1 VLFTGLMPVGR
12 SGLFAAPYGRGGA
25 SPRAGLSGRF
35 QFMRLLSVAAVAL
48 AGAGLAAVSACA
60 PPTSDTSSSNTAGGG
75 GVSAA
80 SATSAAALGGM
91 DALVAAA
98 NKEGALN
105 VIALP
110 PDWANYGAIIDAF
123 KKKYPQIKVTS
134 AQPDASSKD
143 EINAA
148 NTLKGQPTAPDVFD
162 LGQAVANTNTA
173 MFAPYKVAT
182 FDEIPANLKDP
193 NGLWVNDYGG
203 YMSIG
208 YNAKVVPAPATV
220 ADLLKPEYKGKVALN
235 GDPTQAGA
243 AFAGVMMA
251 SLANGG
257 SADDIAPG
265 VEFFKKLKAAGNFL
279 PVDPTP
285 ATIKAGQT
293 PVVIDWDYLNVGQA
307 KSLQGTNIDW
317 KTVVPQNAVVGGYY
331 VQAINKDAPHPAA
344 ARLWQEF
351 LYSDEG
357 QNLWLAGG
365 ARPVRADAMT
375 KAGTVDKAALGAL
388 PQVTGSPVL
397 LTQQQND
404 KAASFLK
411 DNWAKSIG

>member
-1 VLFTGLMPVGR
+1 
-12 SGLFAAPYGRGGA
+12 
-25 SPRAGLSGRF
+25 
-35 QFMRLLSVAAVAL
+35 MRLLSVAAVAL

-60 PPTSDTSSSNTAGGG
+60 PPTSSTSTSTGSGG

-80 SATSAAALGGM
+80 AATSAQALGGM
-91 DALVAAA
+91 EALAAA
-98 NKEGALN
+98 ATKEGALN

-110 PDWANYGAIIDAF
+110 PDWANYGAILDAF

-134 AQPDASSKD
+134 AQPDATSKD

-162 LGQAVANTNTA
+162 VGQAVANSNSA

-182 FDEIPANLKDP
+182 FADVPDNLKDP

-235 GDPTQAGA
+235 GDPTAAGA
-243 AFAGVMMA
+243 AFGGVMMA

-257 SADDIAPG
+257 SADDISPG

-279 PVDPTP
+279 PVDPSP

-293 PVVIDWDYLNVGQA
+293 PVVFDWDYLNVAQG

-317 KTVVPQNAVVGGYY
+317 KTVVPQNAVYGGYY
-331 VQAINKDAPHPAA
+331 VQAINKGAPHPAA

-351 LYSDEG
+351 LYSDQG

-375 KAGTVDKAALGAL
+375 KAGTVDKTALGAL
-388 PQVTGSPVL
+388 PPASGSPVL
-397 LTQQQND
+397 QTQAQSD
-404 KAASFLK
+404 KAAAFLK